1 MATVAKPREIID
13 RKALLAELEE
23 LVGWSG
29 YTPKTQGQV
38 LEIFKTA
45 HAKGWNEVRRRFEE
59 DGVSSRHVAHA
70 NCHLVDQLVRSIH
83 DFALSSVYPLANPTT
98 GEVLSIAATGGY
110 GRGELAPF
118 SDIDLMFVLPYKLT
132 AHTEQLVEYILYTLW
147 DMGLKVGH
155 ATRTIDEAVRL
166 SRSDMTIR
174 TSLLEARWLWGDQD
188 MFQEFRKR
196 FQAEFSDSTGL
207 GFVEAKLAERDER
220 HERMGDTR
228 YVLEPNIKEGKGG
241 LRDLQTLF
249 WIAKYLYRVDTMKD
263 LQDQGVL
270 TAKDVRMFTR
280 AEKFLWTVR
289 CHLHYLADR
298 AEERLTFNVQNDI
311 SARLAYA
318 DRAGVQGVERFMK
331 HYFLVAKD
339 VGDVT
344 RILCAVLEDQQKKK
358 RQRFRLPDFGFRKRE
373 VEGFVLD
380 GDRLTVSEDA
390 AFKKEP
396 LKLLKLF
403 RVAQAHNTDIH
414 PTALRLVSENLKR
427 INAQMRRDG
436 QANQLFLDMLCGD
449 NPEITLTRLNE
460 AGVLGRFMPDFGRVV
475 AQMQYDMYH
484 VYTVDEHTIRAIG
497 ILKGIETGR
506 LKADHPASCAVISEV
521 QSLRVLY
528 AAVLLHDIAKGR
540 GGDH

>member
-1 MATVAKPREIID
+1 MSRSTTVTKPRQIID
-13 RKALLAELEE
+13 RKALKAELDGI
-23 LVGWSG
+23 VSWSG

-38 LEIFKTA
+38 LDIFKDA
-45 HAKGWNEVRRRFEE
+45 FQAGWDEVQRRFEAGE
-59 DGVSSRHVAHA
+59 AGGLEATRANAH
-70 NCHLVDQLVRSIH
+70 LMDQLVRLIH
-83 DFALSSVYPLANPTT
+83 EFALSSVYPAANPTT
-98 GEVLSIAATGGY
+98 GEQMAVLATGGY
-110 GRGELAPF
+110 GRVELAPF
-118 SDIDLMFVLPYKLT
+118 SDVDLMFLLPYKLT
-132 AHTEQLVEYILYTLW
+132 PHSEQVVEFTLYTLW
-147 DMGLKVGH
+147 DIGLKVGH

-436 QANQLFLDMLCGD
+436 QANG
-449 NPEITLTRLNE
+449 
-460 AGVLGRFMPDFGRVV
+460 GVPGPCNDGGTS
-475 AQMQYDMYH
+475 D
-484 VYTVDEHTIRAIG
+484 
-497 ILKGIETGR
+497 
-506 LKADHPASCAVISEV
+506 ADHDTLDQAE
-521 QSLRVLY
+521 RVKHV
-528 AAVLLHDIAKGR
+528 AGNRIA
-540 GGDH
+540 